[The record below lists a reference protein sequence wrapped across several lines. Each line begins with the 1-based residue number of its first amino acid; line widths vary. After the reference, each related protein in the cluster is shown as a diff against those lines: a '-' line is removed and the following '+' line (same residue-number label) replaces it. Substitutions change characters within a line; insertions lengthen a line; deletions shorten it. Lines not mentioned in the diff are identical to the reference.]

1 MYKNKIFRLIL
12 SFLFAILFCHA
23 AFAASNIALTSAGQS
38 PDAMMV
44 KVVLKKMDVEVD
56 FDSAM
61 DPAAI
66 KDNHKVL
73 IVVVGGSSKGLGAAG
88 IDQDQEKARIEE
100 ILKIAN
106 EKGLK
111 ILVMHVGGASRR
123 GTLSD
128 LFLDTVVPH
137 ADYVIYVKGA
147 NEDGYFTKVSEEK
160 KIPVEES
167 ETIRALDEHLKKVL
181 GEWGVI

>member
-12 SFLFAILFCHA
+12 SFLFAILFCQV

-128 LFLDTVVPH
+128 LFSRYGSTSCRLC
-137 ADYVIYVKGA
+137 YLCKR
-147 NEDGYFTKVSEEK
+147 SQ
-160 KIPVEES
+160 
-167 ETIRALDEHLKKVL
+167 
-181 GEWGVI
+181 

>member
-12 SFLFAILFCHA
+12 SFLFAILFCQV

-66 KDNHKVL
+66 KD
-73 IVVVGGSSKGLGAAG
+73 
-88 IDQDQEKARIEE
+88 
-100 ILKIAN
+100 
-106 EKGLK
+106 
-111 ILVMHVGGASRR
+111 
-123 GTLSD
+123 
-128 LFLDTVVPH
+128 
-137 ADYVIYVKGA
+137 
-147 NEDGYFTKVSEEK
+147 
-160 KIPVEES
+160 
-167 ETIRALDEHLKKVL
+167 
-181 GEWGVI
+181 